1 MAALLLLAA
10 GFLVFR
16 SLIVPDSFGV
26 QHSYT
31 YGYYR
36 AASDGE
42 QASLPTLYQGSSAC
56 VDCHAKAAAN
66 WKEGRHAGVP
76 CEACHGICRAGKNEA
91 GEKPVSDSSVA
102 ACMKCHAALRGR
114 PAGIPQVA
122 SLDQH
127 VQEKVKWGCQV
138 GSLAAVDNRK
148 SVKDKG
154 DVFALGLRCVLCHDA
169 HHPLLR
175 LKDFAMQKAERERAQ
190 RQAADNASR
199 SNGEKP

>member
-1 MAALLLLAA
+1 MPAL
-10 GFLVFR
+10 
-16 SLIVPDSFGV
+16 
-26 QHSYT
+26 
-31 YGYYR
+31 
-36 AASDGE
+36 
-42 QASLPTLYQGSSAC
+42 
-56 VDCHAKAAAN
+56 
-66 WKEGRHAGVP
+66 P
-76 CEACHGICRAGKNEA
+76 CESCHGICLAGKNEA

-114 PAGIPQVA
+114 PAGFPQMA

-138 GSLAAVDNRK
+138 GALVSVDNRK
-148 SVKDKG
+148 SVKEKG

-175 LKDFAMQKAERERAQ
+175 LKDFAMQKAEREQ
-190 RQAADNASR
+190 RQGQVTDNETR